1 MIIKYY
7 ELNKLKTDR
16 FKFYLFYGKNEGLQ
30 NELLNNKFIN
40 NLQDEIIRYDEKEFI
55 SNFDTI
61 LSELLNMSFFVNQKI
76 LIISRISEKIS
87 KYVSEILKK
96 EINDTIFIFKSG
108 PLEKKSKL
116 RILFEKNKD
125 LAIVPFYEEDN
136 KKLSQFILEFL
147 NDKKI
152 KLSRE
157 SINLLISRARG
168 DRINLKTE
176 LEKILNYSIS
186 NSKIDYETVQKLTN
200 LAENY
205 SVNELVDNYLKK
217 NTKNIAKI
225 LDENNYTN
233 EDCILI
239 LRTIL
244 NKSKR
249 LLGILERYEKISNI
263 DEVILNTKPPIFWKE
278 KENIKTQVKS
288 WEKNE
293 LLSKIYEISEIECLI
308 KSNSNNSL
316 NIISDFIVNY

>member
-40 NLQDEIIRYDEKEFI
+40 NSQDEIIRYDEKEFI

-76 LIISRISEKIS
+76 LIISRVSEKIS

-96 EINDTIFIFKSG
+96 EINDTIFIFIRG

>member
-40 NLQDEIIRYDEKEFI
+40 NSQDEIIRYDEKEFI

-136 KKLSQFILEFL
+136 KNLSQFILEFL

>member
-16 FKFYLFYGKNEGLQ
+16 FKLYLFYGKNEGLQ

-76 LIISRISEKIS
+76 LIISRVSEKIS

-136 KKLSQFILEFL
+136 KNLSQFILEFL

>member
-76 LIISRISEKIS
+76 LIISRVSEKIS

-136 KKLSQFILEFL
+136 KNLSQFILEFL

>member
-40 NLQDEIIRYDEKEFI
+40 NSQDEIIRYDEKEFI

>member
-40 NLQDEIIRYDEKEFI
+40 NSQDEIIRYDEKEFI

-76 LIISRISEKIS
+76 LIISRVSEKIS

-136 KKLSQFILEFL
+136 KNLSQFILEFL

>member
-7 ELNKLKTDR
+7 ELNKLKADHY
-16 FKFYLFYGKNEGLQ
+16 KFYLFYGKNEGLQ

-55 SNFDTI
+55 NNFDTI
-61 LSELLNMSFFVNQKI
+61 LSELLNMSFFFNKKI

-87 KYVSEILKK
+87 KYISEILQK
-96 EINDTIFIFKSG
+96 EISDIIFIFKSG

-186 NSKIDYETVQKLTN
+186 NKKIDYETVKKLTN

-293 LLSKIYEISEIECLI
+293 LLTKIYEINEIESLI